1 MNKFKFGGDIGQ
13 NIFSSKKERYKKML
27 MFIFNDED
35 SGKRRK
41 QLCLDNGLTIPR
53 GLQKKC
59 FKKNVQTI
67 PVQQTENCGNT
78 AILREVNIVDT
89 PITLICQAST

>member
-1 MNKFKFGGDIGQ
+1 
-13 NIFSSKKERYKKML
+13 ML

-41 QLCLDNGLTIPR
+41 QLFLDNGLTIPR

-59 FKKNVQTI
+59 FKKKCTNYS
-67 PVQQTENCGNT
+67 
-78 AILREVNIVDT
+78 R
-89 PITLICQAST
+89 STDRKLWKHSYLTRGKYC